1 MRLRTFLTSSMG
13 LLTVLVFGLACVRRN
28 VFWLW
33 IAFLC
38 ALVSGLFIQLLLQR
52 RETEEEEEEGK

>member
-1 MRLRTFLTSSMG
+1 MG

-38 ALVSGLFIQLLLQR
+38 ALVSGLFIQLLVQR
-52 RETEEEEEEGK
+52 RETEEEKEEGKMKN